1 MTNRDRDVVVIRL
14 QNASLDDKEGVIVAH
29 GWLDIEA
36 IEGLRVGDYQR
47 EVIEF
52 GRNMGRGNPN
62 KNNGRKSPILKGLE
76 QGARLPDIILGMR
89 GQHFTSRGS
98 NFMLEDDCYIVDG
111 LQRVSAMKA
120 YAATNPEL
128 KQTLRIGAEVRFNT
142 TRDLERDLFTALNT
156 QRKAMSPNVLLRNA
170 RTEFTSV
177 LTLYGLSKSEPKFA
191 LYGKVCWNQQMSRS
205 EIVTAFNVIKAAN
218 ALHSYFLPGLG
229 RLTGQALNY
238 PPRLEQIVKKVRLP
252 TFRDNMITFF
262 DAIDEVWGIR
272 GIKYTDMSPQ
282 IRATF
287 MNTLGQLM
295 ADHENFWDGN
305 KLVIDAAAKS
315 KLRQFPITDPTIVRL
330 AGAGTT
336 AGILL
341 YNYLRDHMNKSK
353 RVNQLVPRRRTA
365 VPKSRDEEP
374 GEE

>member
-1 MTNRDRDVVVIRL
+1 MTTQNREIIPVRL
-14 QNASLDDKEGVIVAH
+14 QNATLDDKEDVIVAH

-36 IEGLRVGDYQR
+36 LEGLHVGDYQR

-52 GRNMGRGNPN
+52 GRNLGGG
-62 KNNGRKSPILKGLE
+62 KSNGRKSPILKGLE

-89 GQHFTSRGS
+89 GQRFTSRGQ
-98 NFMLEDDCYIVDG
+98 NFMLEDDVYIVDG

-120 YAATNPEL
+120 YATANPEL
-128 KQTLRIGAEVRFNT
+128 RNTMRIGAEVRFNT
-142 TRDLERDLFTALNT
+142 TRDTERDLFTALNT
-156 QRKAMSPNVLLRNA
+156 QRKAMSPNVLLRNS
-170 RTEFTSV
+170 RTEFTSIA
-177 LTLYGLSKSEPKFA
+177 TLYGLSRNEPKFA
-191 LYGKVCWNQQMSRS
+191 LFGKVCWNQQMSRA
-205 EIVTAFNVIKAAN
+205 EIITAFNVVKAAN
-218 ALHSYFLPGLG
+218 ALHSCFLPGLG

-238 PPRLEQIVKKVRLP
+238 PPRLEQIVKKVRLA

-282 IRATF
+282 IRSTF

-305 KLVIDAAAKS
+305 KLVVDAAAKA
-315 KLRQFPITDPTIVRL
+315 KLRQFPITDPTIIRL

-336 AGILL
+336 AGAIL

-353 RVNQLVPRRRTA
+353 RVNQLVPRRRPA
-365 VPKSRDEEP
+365 VAKPTYDDGSGDQ
-374 GEE
+374 

>member
-1 MTNRDRDVVVIRL
+1 MTNRDRDVVVVRL

-36 IEGLRVGDYQR
+36 IECLHVGDYQR

-52 GRNMGRGNPN
+52 GRNMGGGNPN
-62 KNNGRKSPILKGLE
+62 KSNGRKSPILKGLE

-89 GQHFTSRGS
+89 GQHFTSRGN

-128 KQTLRIGAEVRFNT
+128 RQTLRIGAEVRFNT

-170 RTEFTSV
+170 RTEYTAV

-191 LYGKVCWNQQMSRS
+191 LYGKVCWNQQMSRT

-218 ALHSYFLPGLG
+218 ALHSFFLPGLG

-238 PPRLEQIVKKVRLP
+238 PPRLEQIAKKVRIN
-252 TFRDNMITFF
+252 TFRDNMLTFF
-262 DAIDEVWGIR
+262 DAIDDIWGIR

-287 MNTLGQLM
+287 MNTLGQLF

-305 KLVIDAAAKS
+305 RLVIDAAAKS
-315 KLRQFPITDPTIVRL
+315 KLRQFPINDPTIIRL

-336 AGILL
+336 AGVLL

-374 GEE
+374 EE